1 MNKKGFTLIELV
13 IVMAII
19 SILSYL
25 IMPSIASALQN
36 GNNTADESNLQVLNS
51 TTSFLRSTMGN
62 NDPFEDPS
70 KSSEE
75 LMDVLVNKK
84 LLPNKLAPLAPGK
97 KFAWFADQG
106 KWDYSDATF
115 EDEDDDDNEVITDPD
130 DEDTDPDIDDEEPVT
145 GPQPYKSGNAYKADD
160 EVIYNGSLYKARKD
174 TTSVPGTL
182 GGDWQEI
189 TAEYRNFNLYSTGDE
204 VIFDGK
210 TFIARSTTFNEIPG
224 ILGSPWQE
232 VTAEWRNF
240 NIYQKDDIV
249 VYKGMRYRAKQYRD
263 AGADTQPTNPKFW
276 QPLK

>member
-1 MNKKGFTLIELV
+1 MSKKGFTLIELV

-25 IMPSIASALQN
+25 IMPSIATALQH

-51 TTSFLRSTMGN
+51 TTAFLRSTMTN

-70 KSSEE
+70 KTSEE
-75 LMDVLVNKK
+75 LMSVLVNKK
-84 LLPNKLAPLAPGK
+84 LLPGKLDPLAPGK
-97 KFAWFADQG
+97 KFAWFVDQG

-115 EDEDDDDNEVITDPD
+115 EDDDDDMIDPDD
-130 DEDTDPDIDDEEPVT
+130 DEDTDPDVDEEEPVT
-145 GPQPYKSGNAYKADD
+145 GPQPYKSGKTYMTGD
-160 EVIYNGSLYKARKD
+160 EVIYNGSLFRARKD
-174 TTSVPGTL
+174 TTTVPGTL

-189 TAEYRNFNLYSTGDE
+189 TSEYRNFNLYSTGDE
-204 VIFDGK
+204 VLFDGK

-232 VTAEWRNF
+232 VTTEWRNF
-240 NIYQKDDIV
+240 NVYQKNDTV
-249 VYKGMRYRAKQYRD
+249 VYKGKSYRAKQYRD

-276 QPLK
+276 QPVK